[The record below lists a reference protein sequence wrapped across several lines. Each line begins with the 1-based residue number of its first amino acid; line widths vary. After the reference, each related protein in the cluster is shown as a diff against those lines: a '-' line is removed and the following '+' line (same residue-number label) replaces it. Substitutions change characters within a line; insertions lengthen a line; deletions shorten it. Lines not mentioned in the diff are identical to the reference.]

1 MLTLLSDLHFLVLM
15 TSNDYFTSGEQR
27 EMQCIV
33 RQLLSRLHGIVS
45 QQDIRQ
51 VYELVH
57 AAVTGGFLDRDDN
70 GINPLLHQ
78 ARTALMLCQNIVAD
92 RSMTLATILYPLCH
106 NDFIPEQQIY
116 KQFGDDVARLV
127 HGLLGVSRLYGRQ
140 AAIVDENYQKLLLT
154 FADDIRVII
163 IMIVDRVVMMRAIN
177 HHPNE
182 TLVHD
187 ISMESRYLYAPLAH
201 RLGLYQLKTE
211 LEDLSLKYLNRRV
224 YTQIANKLNET
235 KQQREK
241 YVADFIAPIRAEL
254 DKTGLKYE
262 MKGRTKSINSIWN
275 KMKKQGVDVSGIFD
289 LFAIRIILDS
299 APDQEK
305 RDCWLAYSIVTDIY
319 RANPSRHKDW
329 ITVPKSNGYESLHIT
344 VYGPDDKWVE
354 VQIRT
359 RRMDEIAERG
369 LAAHWRYKGIKS
381 EANLDGWMN
390 SVREV
395 LEAGSAGQMELIR
408 SMHVNLYDKEVFVFT
423 PRGDLFQLPR
433 GASVL
438 DFAFAV
444 HTRVGQQ
451 CVGARVDGK
460 VQRLNYK
467 LRNGDTIEVLTA
479 STQTPKQDWLAY
491 VVTGKARNKIRQ
503 ALNEVRMHKAELGK
517 ELLQRRFKNR
527 KIELDEATVSRMLK
541 RLGFKTLTDFYVALN
556 DEQLDINQ
564 VFAQYDAQLQR
575 QEEATQL
582 PQGTAE
588 DFVLHPKANED
599 AHHDDILII
608 GDNVKGINYRL
619 SKCCN
624 PIYGDRIVGFVA
636 SDGAIKIHRADCNN
650 IKHLRERYPYRII
663 RSAWSGK
670 IGKQFA
676 ATLRVVGKDSIGI
689 VANITSV
696 INKMGDTQLRNI
708 SVSGNGATFEG
719 FLVLGISST
728 ALLDELIVK
737 LQNLRGV
744 SLVERRN

>member
-1 MLTLLSDLHFLVLM
+1 M
-15 TSNDYFTSGEQR
+15 TANEYFRTDERKQ
-27 EMQCIV
+27 MTHVV
-33 RQLLSRLHGIVS
+33 RQLLGHL
-45 QQDIRQ
+45 QDIVPEHDVRR
-51 VYELVH
+51 VYELIH
-57 AAVTGGFLDRDDN
+57 TAVTGGYLDRDDN

-78 ARTALMLCQNIVAD
+78 ANTTLLLCQSIVAD
-92 RSMTLATILYPLCH
+92 RNLTIATMLYPLCH
-106 NDFIPEQQIY
+106 SEFINE
-116 KQFGDDVARLV
+116 KQVQKDFGDDVARLV
-127 HGLLGVSRLYGRQ
+127 HGLLGVSRLYGKQ
-140 AAIVDENYQKLLLT
+140 AAITDKNYQKLLLT

-163 IMIVDRVVMMRAIN
+163 IMIVDRLVLMRAIN

-182 TLVHD
+182 SLVHD
-187 ISMESRYLYAPLAH
+187 ISMEARYLYAPLAH

-224 YTQIANKLNET
+224 YTQIAEKLNET
-235 KQQREK
+235 KRQRER

-254 DKTGLKYE
+254 DRAGLKYE

-275 KMKKQGVDVSGIFD
+275 KMKKQGVDVSGIYD

-299 APDQEK
+299 TPDQEK

-329 ITVPKSNGYESLHIT
+329 ITIPKSNGYESLHIT

-359 RRMDEIAERG
+359 RRMDEVAERG

-381 EANLDGWMN
+381 EGNLDGWMN
-390 SVREV
+390 SVRDV
-395 LEAGSAGQMELIR
+395 LETGSIGQMELIR
-408 SMHVNLYDKEVFVFT
+408 RMHVNLYDKEVFVFT

-460 VQRLNYK
+460 VQRINYK
-467 LRNGDTIEVLTA
+467 LRNGDTIEILTA

-491 VVTGKARNKIRQ
+491 VITGKARNKIRQ

-527 KIELDEATVSRMLK
+527 KIDLDEATISRMLK
-541 RLGFKTLTDFYVALN
+541 RIGFKTLTDFYVALN
-556 DEQLDINQ
+556 DNQLDVNQ
-564 VFAQYDAQLQR
+564 VFAQYEAQQQR
-575 QEEATQL
+575 QGDGAS
-582 PQGTAE
+582 PQQGSAE
-588 DFVLHPKANED
+588 DFVLHPKVSDDTQHE
-599 AHHDDILII
+599 DILII

-624 PIYGDRIVGFVA
+624 PIYGDKIVGFVA
-636 SDGAIKIHRADCNN
+636 SDGAIKIHRADCMN

-670 IGKQFA
+670 IGTQFA
-676 ATLRVVGKDSIGI
+676 ATIRVVGKDSIGI

-719 FLVLGISST
+719 YLVIGIGST
-728 ALLDELIVK
+728 ALLDELITK

>member
-1 MLTLLSDLHFLVLM
+1 MISITL
-15 TSNDYFTSGEQR
+15 G
-27 EMQCIV
+27 
-33 RQLLSRLHGIVS
+33 LLKRTKGIVS
-45 QQDIRQ
+45 KEDRRRCFSLIRD
-51 VYELVH
+51 
-57 AAVTGGFLDRDDN
+57 AVKGGHLNRDTD
-70 GINPLLHQ
+70 GINPLFHQ
-78 ARTALMLCQNIVAD
+78 ASTALMLCKSIVAD
-92 RSMTLATILYPLCH
+92 RNMTLATLLYPLCH
-106 NDFIPEQQIY
+106 NEFVTEQRIQ
-116 KQFGDDVARLV
+116 KEFGDDVARLV
-127 HGLLGVSRLYGRQ
+127 HGLLGVSRLYGKQ
-140 AAIVDENYQKLLLT
+140 AAIVNENYQKLLLT

-163 IMIVDRVVMMRAIN
+163 IMIVDRLVMMRAIN
-177 HHPNE
+177 HHAND

-187 ISMESRYLYAPLAH
+187 ISMEARYIYAPLAH

-224 YTQIANKLNET
+224 YTQIADKLNET
-235 KQQREK
+235 KRQREK
-241 YVADFIAPIRAEL
+241 YVADFIAPIRTEL
-254 DKTGLKYE
+254 DQAGLKYE

-275 KMKKQGVDVSGIFD
+275 KMKKQGVDVSGIYD

-299 APDQEK
+299 APEQEK

-319 RANPSRHKDW
+319 KANPSRHKDW
-329 ITVPKSNGYESLHIT
+329 ITIPKSNGYESLHIT
-344 VYGPDDKWVE
+344 VYGPDNKWVE

-359 RRMDEIAERG
+359 RRMDEVAERG

-381 EANLDGWMN
+381 EGNLDGWMN
-390 SVREV
+390 SVRDV

-408 SMHVNLYDKEVFVFT
+408 NMHVNLYDKEVFVFT

-444 HTRVGQQ
+444 HSRVGQQ

-460 VQRLNYK
+460 VQRINYK
-467 LRNGDTIEVLTA
+467 LRNGDTVEVLTA
-479 STQTPKQDWLAY
+479 STQTPKQDWLNY
-491 VVTGKARNKIRQ
+491 VVTSRARNKIKQ
-503 ALNEVRMHKAELGK
+503 AINEVRWHKAEMGK

-527 KIELDEATVSRMLK
+527 KIDFDEATISRMLK

-556 DEQLDINQ
+556 DELLDVNQ
-564 VFAQYDAQLQR
+564 VFTHYEAQLQR
-575 QEEATQL
+575 QEEATPL
-582 PQGTAE
+582 PQGSAE
-588 DFVLHPKANED
+588 DFVLHPKAGDD
-599 AHHDDILII
+599 APPDDILII

-708 SVSGNGATFEG
+708 SVSGNGTTFEG
-719 FLVLGISST
+719 FLVIGISST
-728 ALLDELIVK
+728 ALLDELIQK

-744 SLVERRN
+744 RLVERRQ

>member
-1 MLTLLSDLHFLVLM
+1 MLTLLIVLHFLVFM
-15 TSNDYFTSGEQR
+15 TANEYFNTDERKQMTR
-27 EMQCIV
+27 IT
-33 RQLLSRLHGIVS
+33 RQLLKRLQDIVS
-45 QQDIRQ
+45 EQDVRH
-51 VYELVH
+51 VYELIH
-57 AAVTGGFLDRDDN
+57 AAVTGGYLDRDSN
-70 GINPLLHQ
+70 GFNPLLHH
-78 ARTALMLCQNIVAD
+78 ASTTLMLCQNIVAD
-92 RSMTLATILYPLCH
+92 RDMTLAIMLYPLCH
-106 NDFIPEQQIY
+106 TEFITEKQVLKDFGE
-116 KQFGDDVARLV
+116 DVARLV
-127 HGLLGVSRLYGRQ
+127 HGLLGVSRLYGKQ
-140 AAIVDENYQKLLLT
+140 AAIVNENYQKLLLT

-163 IMIVDRVVMMRAIN
+163 IMIVDRLVMMRAIN

-187 ISMESRYLYAPLAH
+187 ISMEARYLYAPLAH

-224 YTQIANKLNET
+224 YTQIADKLNET
-235 KQQREK
+235 KQQREQ
-241 YVADFIAPIRAEL
+241 YVADFIAPLRTEL
-254 DKTGLKYE
+254 DKAGLKYE

-275 KMKKQGVDVSGIFD
+275 KMKKQGVDVSGIYD

-299 APDQEK
+299 EPEQEK

-329 ITVPKSNGYESLHIT
+329 ITIPKSNGYESLHIT

-359 RRMDEIAERG
+359 RRMDEVAERG

-381 EANLDGWMN
+381 EENLDGWMN

-408 SMHVNLYDKEVFVFT
+408 RMHVNLYEKEVFVFT

-460 VQRLNYK
+460 VQRINYK
-467 LRNGDTIEVLTA
+467 LRNGDTVEVLTA
-479 STQTPKQDWLAY
+479 STQTPKQDWLNY
-491 VVTGKARNKIRQ
+491 VVTGKARNKIRV
-503 ALNEVRMHKAELGK
+503 ALNEARMHKAELGK

-527 KIELDEATVSRMLK
+527 KIELNEATISRMLK

-564 VFAQYDAQLQR
+564 VFAQYEAQLQR
-575 QEEATQL
+575 QEEAAPS
-582 PQGTAE
+582 PQGSAE
-588 DFVLHPKANED
+588 DFVLHQKADED
-599 AHHDDILII
+599 AHHDDILVI
-608 GDNVKGINYRL
+608 GNNVKGINYRL

-624 PIYGDRIVGFVA
+624 PIYGDKIVGFVA
-636 SDGAIKIHRADCNN
+636 SDGAIKVHRADCNN
-650 IKHLRERYPYRII
+650 IKHLRQRYPYRII

-670 IGKQFA
+670 IGAQFA

-719 FLVLGISST
+719 FLVIGVSST

-744 SLVERRN
+744 SLVERRQ

>member
-1 MLTLLSDLHFLVLM
+1 MLTLLIVLHFLVFM
-15 TSNDYFTSGEQR
+15 TANEYFNTDERKQ
-27 EMQCIV
+27 MTQIT
-33 RQLLSRLHGIVS
+33 RQLLNRL
-45 QQDIRQ
+45 QDIVPEQDVRH
-51 VYELVH
+51 VYELIH
-57 AAVTGGFLDRDDN
+57 AAVTGGYLDRDDN

-78 ARTALMLCQNIVAD
+78 ASTTLMLCQSIVAD
-92 RSMTLATILYPLCH
+92 RNMAIATMLYPLCQSE
-106 NDFIPEQQIY
+106 FLTEQQILNT
-116 KQFGDDVARLV
+116 FGDDVALLV
-127 HGLLGVSRLYGRQ
+127 HGLLGVSRLYNKQ
-140 AAIVDENYQKLLLT
+140 AAIVNENYQKLLLT

-163 IMIVDRVVMMRAIN
+163 IMIVDRLVMMRAIN
-177 HHPNE
+177 HHSNE

-187 ISMESRYLYAPLAH
+187 ISMEARYLYAPLAH

-224 YTQIANKLNET
+224 YTQIADKLNET
-235 KQQREK
+235 KQQREQ
-241 YVADFIAPIRAEL
+241 YVADFIAPIRTEL
-254 DKTGLKYE
+254 DKAGLKYE

-329 ITVPKSNGYESLHIT
+329 ITIPKSNGYESLHIT

-359 RRMDEIAERG
+359 RRMDEVAERG

-408 SMHVNLYDKEVFVFT
+408 RMHVNLYDKEVFVFT

-460 VQRLNYK
+460 VQRINYK

-479 STQTPKQDWLAY
+479 STQTPKQDWLTY

-503 ALNEVRMHKAELGK
+503 ALNEVRLHKAELGK

-624 PIYGDRIVGFVA
+624 PIYGDKIVGFVA
-636 SDGAIKIHRADCNN
+636 SDGAIKIHRTDCNN

-719 FLVLGISST
+719 FLVIGISST
-728 ALLDELIVK
+728 VLLDELIVK

-744 SLVERRN
+744 SLVERRQ